1 MKKVQI
7 SEKSVNSAKVFPTLV
22 LVVYLLVVIG
32 KKLPLFSWPKG
43 VIVEIT
49 TNLNAIYAA
58 KGIHSANAAISQAS
72 ERISTGLRINRSS
85 DDPAGMGIAN
95 KLKTQVGSFSKVLD
109 SLNQATTV
117 TQIVDDSLSQIVDLL
132 GYIRVA
138 ALASLSSTASSSDLT
153 AYQAEIDEYVDEI
166 DSIASNAVWNG
177 TSLMA
182 TASSMSI
189 QSGIDSGDTTT
200 LTFDK
205 ITASELGI
213 SGLTAASSSAVT
225 AIDDAIDTVTTYQA
239 YIGAKSNVLEV
250 QSNMANNNIA
260 NFSQAYGNIMNADM
274 AKETSN
280 LAAAQ
285 IQRDAATAMLAQSAN
300 INKDLVTYLLH
311 SSWN

>member
-1 MKKVQI
+1 M
-7 SEKSVNSAKVFPTLV
+7 
-22 LVVYLLVVIG
+22 
-32 KKLPLFSWPKG
+32 
-43 VIVEIT
+43 EIT